1 VTWPGP
7 PLSQDQADIVDLVDA
22 IVREYGAAPEDDYPA
37 EVAKA
42 RQALADAGL
51 WNLGVAE
58 EAGGGGASLP
68 LRLAFLA
75 SVGRNWA
82 ALAWASAQA
91 HAAIEVL
98 GGNPAWNELARGLS
112 DGSAVAC
119 VVDWDSARVS
129 LTSAGGRIS
138 GTLSRLDPAGTAPH
152 VVVLTGDATAW
163 VLPPDSLAFGPV
175 LRRAGMAGA
184 RTTAADVAAEAP
196 AVATGVPVAEVRA
209 RLQLAGAA
217 IAAGLAAEAAERSLG
232 YARSRV
238 QFDAPLTALAT
249 VRQALLRQTADAAA
263 ALTVLRSDDL
273 PAPFHAAAILADNC
287 ERAISAT
294 AAAVQVHGGYGYLAE
309 YGVERLVRDAVSLRA
324 ATDADGGARAA
335 ATLLAGH
342 PAGDTDV
349 RQARR

>member
-1 VTWPGP
+1 MTWPGA
-7 PLSQDQADIVDLVDA
+7 PLSQDQANIVSLVDA
-22 IVREYGAAPEDDYPA
+22 IVREHGAAPEDDYPA

-42 RQALADAGL
+42 RQVLADAGL
-51 WNLGVAE
+51 WSLGAAE

-75 SVGRNWA
+75 SVGRHWA

-91 HAAIEVL
+91 HAAIEIL
-98 GGNPAWNELARGLS
+98 GGDPAWGELAGRLS

-163 VLPPDSLAFGPV
+163 VLPPESLVFGPV

-184 RTTAADVAAEAP
+184 RTAAADVAAEAP
-196 AVATGVPVAEVRA
+196 AVVTAVPVAEVRA

-238 QFDAPLTALAT
+238 QFGAPLTALAT
-249 VRQALLRQTADAAA
+249 VRQALLRQAMDAAA
-263 ALTVLRSDDL
+263 ALTVLHSADL
-273 PAPFHAAAILADNC
+273 PAPVHAAAILADNC

-294 AAAVQVHGGYGYLAE
+294 AAAVHVHGGYGYLAE

-335 ATLLAGH
+335 AALLAGY